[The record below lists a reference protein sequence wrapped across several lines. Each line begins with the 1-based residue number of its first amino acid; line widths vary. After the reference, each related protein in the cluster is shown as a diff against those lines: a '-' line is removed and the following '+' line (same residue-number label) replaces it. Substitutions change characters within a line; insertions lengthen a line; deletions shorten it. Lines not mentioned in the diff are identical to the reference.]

1 MMGTDAKGNVHDIAG
16 KFAGHDRSDPESGL
30 GTAADSPA
38 EARYRQAAAKFWEEQ
53 LPAML
58 DARGRAQ
65 DAQLDLARAEAVM
78 LNPKAVEM
86 RFAWRDDERLGFP
99 DEVYDAGGKPLD
111 VSLDTELDLFD
122 DYDEA
127 RSRFFLDEQGRFIIP
142 IKP

>member
-1 MMGTDAKGNVHDIAG
+1 MRGTDAKGNIHDMAG

-30 GTAADSPA
+30 GTVAASPP
-38 EARYRQAAAKFWEEQ
+38 EVRYRQAAAKFWEEQ
-53 LPAML
+53 FPAML
-58 DARGRAQ
+58 DARSRAQ

-127 RSRFFLDEQGRFIIP
+127 RSRFFLDKEGRFIIP
-142 IKP
+142 IEP